1 MAGQDYTK
9 KDESGNAYLAVSGHS
24 MGGFSTLTA
33 MYMDEMNAVQT
44 GVRSIYTGVS
54 VGADYSYSSAI
65 APQQEYMAA
74 FGDRTVGMIA
84 AQYDEFFFN
93 KSEED

>member
-1 MAGQDYTK
+1 
-9 KDESGNAYLAVSGHS
+9 
-24 MGGFSTLTA
+24 
-33 MYMDEMNAVQT
+33 MNAVQT

-93 KSEED
+93 KSEEEKSTEEKQIEGTVLRLSLIHI